1 MDCSKDHVL
10 FLADEARHYCLSHGI
25 VIRRKAKAKGS
36 DFATIHVPFVLFPST
51 FPRCLFNSAK
61 NVQQD
66 FNLLVHKVSQ
76 DHEFLEESLKRWEHG
91 FNLFRNFCGLHLG
104 ACTTTMFISPHL
116 RESMKVLDSGSR
128 PPAFWIPKSIHRD
141 SGLHTIVDFGF
152 QTIVDSGFQSS
163 GTSIPLSKID
173 WDARL
178 KASAARILDSGFSY
192 MGRFI
197 HQTFC
202 RHYAM
207 SAVISINLLINQR
220 NETNPQKVHRKGII
234 PAVVTHT
241 SCWIQSNTIQKSS
254 VERDCGNMKLFIVHT
269 QPVLVIRLCLYLHLP
284 AQLF

>member
-116 RESMKVLDSGSR
+116 RGSMKVLDSGSR
-128 PPAFWIPKSIHRD
+128 PPAFWIPI
-141 SGLHTIVDFGF
+141 
-152 QTIVDSGFQSS
+152 TIVDSRFQSS
-163 GTSIPLSKID
+163 GFRVPTAKLRC
-173 WDARL
+173 W
-178 KASAARILDSGFSY
+178 ILDSGFSY

-202 RHYAM
+202 RHHAM

-220 NETNPQKVHRKGII
+220 NETNPQKVHRK
-234 PAVVTHT
+234 A
-241 SCWIQSNTIQKSS
+241 
-254 VERDCGNMKLFIVHT
+254 
-269 QPVLVIRLCLYLHLP
+269 
-284 AQLF
+284 